1 VSGNALLRAQV
12 AMLEAGRL
20 GRTPRSQP
28 SQLVDAAFCRR
39 VHQASGTVPC
49 RTSCSGPQAGK
60 QPGAPGKHL
69 AQVSEPDKVVN
80 HAPPSCTSCG
90 SDLDDA
96 EVVDTEHIIS
106 DLERLQTEMAGWW
119 RRAEV
124 AEAVAIERERTIE
137 VQSVAMR
144 MLDVGQPTLESSQQS
159 HR

>member
-1 VSGNALLRAQV
+1 MPNVVQR
-12 AMLEAGRL
+12 
-20 GRTPRSQP
+20 P
-28 SQLVDAAFCRR
+28 
-39 VHQASGTVPC
+39 
-49 RTSCSGPQAGK
+49 PQAGK

-80 HAPPSCTSCG
+80 HAPPSCTSCE